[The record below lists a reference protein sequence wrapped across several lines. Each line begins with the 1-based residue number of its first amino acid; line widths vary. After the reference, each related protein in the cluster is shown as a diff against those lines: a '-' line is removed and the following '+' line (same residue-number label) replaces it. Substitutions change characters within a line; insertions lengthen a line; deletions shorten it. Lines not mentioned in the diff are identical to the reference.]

1 VCQYNAFGFEG
12 DLMAKGKLLLV
23 DDVPLNI
30 KVLIE
35 ALEDE
40 YEIIIATS
48 GERAL
53 RWASSENQ
61 PDLILLDI
69 MMPEMDGY
77 EVCQRLKADP
87 ETAHIPVI
95 FVTAMHEEDDETKGL
110 SLGAVDYIHKPYSL
124 AIIKARIETHLA
136 LKFHQEDLAR
146 AERELL
152 EANELLESRVEER
165 TADLIDT
172 NLKLVEEVFEHRKT
186 TEALGHARHAAG
198 QASRAKRDFLDN
210 MSHEIR
216 TPINGIVGFSSLLKA
231 SPLTEQQQSYL
242 EMLTISTDRLLST
255 VDKVLDFA
263 KIESENLELQG
274 RLFSVKDLLDAVI
287 QKQSG
292 HARKKRILLD
302 CIQGDDLP
310 DRVVGDPVRLEQI
323 IGNMVDNGI
332 KFSEKGTVT
341 VYALLDRQLEKGVVI
356 HFKVADEGIGMAP
369 AVQRRVF
376 GAFNQ
381 EDMSNTR
388 KYEGTG
394 LGLTIS
400 SLLVEMMGGRIWVDS
415 CVGKGSVFHFSV
427 ALDLATEAG
436 ECYDQWHVSES
447 VLPEF
452 SDDKTAVGGD
462 STGHILLAEDEM
474 VNRYLLK
481 DLLEEKGWEVTAVC
495 DGREALEAYESS
507 RSFDLI
513 LMDIQMPFMTG
524 HEVTEAIRSSE
535 QEKGG
540 HIPIIAVTAH
550 ANVDDREKC
559 LSIGMD
565 DYLTK
570 PINAGHLFQMVEEYL
585 TL

>member
-1 VCQYNAFGFEG
+1 
-12 DLMAKGKLLLV
+12 MTKGKLLLV

-77 EVCQRLKADP
+77 EVCQRLKDNP
-87 ETAHIPVI
+87 ETAQIPVI
-95 FVTAMHEEDDETKGL
+95 FVTAMHEENDETKGL
-110 SLGAVDYIHKPYSL
+110 SLGAVDYVHKPYSL

-146 AERELL
+146 VEIELL

-165 TADLIDT
+165 TADLMDT

-186 TEALGHARHAAG
+186 TEALEHARHAAG

-216 TPINGIVGFSSLLKA
+216 TPINGIVGFSSLLQA
-231 SPLTEQQQSYL
+231 SSLTEQQQSYL
-242 EMLTISTDRLLST
+242 EMLAVSTDRLLST

-263 KIESENLELQG
+263 KIESENLKLQG
-274 RLFSVKDLLDAVI
+274 KVFSVSELLDAVVY
-287 QKQSG
+287 KQSD
-292 HARKKRILLD
+292 HARKKRILLH
-302 CIQGDDLP
+302 CVKGDDLP
-310 DRVVGDPVRLEQI
+310 DYVVGDPVRLEQV
-323 IGNMVDNGI
+323 IGYMVDNGV
-332 KFSEKGTVT
+332 KFSEKGAVT
-341 VYALLDRQLEKGVVI
+341 IYALLDRQMDHGVVI
-356 HFKVADEGIGMAP
+356 HFKVEDEGIGMTP
-369 AVQRRVF
+369 DVQRRVF

-415 CVGKGSVFHFSV
+415 CVGTGSVFHFSV
-427 ALDLATEAG
+427 ALDLATEVKDCYNQWNVCESFLPTHG
-436 ECYDQWHVSES
+436 EGIVSVDEN
-447 VLPEF
+447 
-452 SDDKTAVGGD
+452 

-481 DLLEEKGWEVTAVC
+481 DLLEENGWDVTAVC
-495 DGREALEAYESS
+495 DGREALEAYESAQV
-507 RSFDLI
+507 FDLI

-524 HEVTEAIRSSE
+524 HEVTEAIRFRE
-535 QEKGG
+535 QNSGE

-550 ANVDDREKC
+550 ANRDDRDKC

-570 PINAGHLFQMVEEYL
+570 PINVGHLFQVVQKYL
-585 TL
+585 IS